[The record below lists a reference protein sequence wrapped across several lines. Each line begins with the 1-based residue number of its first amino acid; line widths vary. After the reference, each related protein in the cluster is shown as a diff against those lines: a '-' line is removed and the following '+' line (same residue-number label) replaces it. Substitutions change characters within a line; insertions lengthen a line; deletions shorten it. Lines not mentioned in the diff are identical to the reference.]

1 MINGTCRNIVSDS
14 SPGSF
19 DNPIGSELAQ
29 PRTNI
34 ADWYTQVFGNFLC
47 REAVGAAPQDL
58 EDAIRKFRHYKF
70 LESAPAPTRLL
81 IFVEMAT

>member
-14 SPGSF
+14 SPGLF

-47 REAVGAAPQDL
+47 REAVGAAPQGL
-58 EDAIRKFRHYKF
+58 EDAIRKFRHYNSLK
-70 LESAPAPTRLL
+70 LPPLQQGY
-81 IFVEMAT
+81 

>member
-1 MINGTCRNIVSDS
+1 MKARKSEHDKWHMQKHCGRFF
-14 SPGSF
+14 PGPF

-58 EDAIRKFRHYKF
+58 EDAIRKFRHYNS
-70 LESAPAPTRLL
+70 LNLPPLQQGY
-81 IFVEMAT
+81 